1 MIYSLH
7 CNSCSNEKHVQCI
20 YTHAEFVRSLSTGEV
35 VAVGVAAT
43 FTISIAIGLLLGM
56 SLMYCIM
63 YYRNRGHSTVRQRQ
77 EESIPPPTVVPSGP
91 VYEEVTPIQERIEL
105 KPNEAYGPL

>member
-1 MIYSLH
+1 MLKWKTCTI
-7 CNSCSNEKHVQCI
+7 N
-20 YTHAEFVRSLSTGEV
+20 THAESVQSLSTGEA
-35 VAVGVAAT
+35 VAVIMAAT

-63 YYRNRGHSTVRQRQ
+63 YYRNRGHYAVRQRQ
-77 EESIPPPTVVPSGP
+77 EESIQPTVPSGP
-91 VYEEVTPIQERIEL
+91 VYEEVTPIQEQIEL

>member
-1 MIYSLH
+1 M
-7 CNSCSNEKHVQCI
+7 KTCI
-20 YTHAEFVRSLSTGEV
+20 YTHAESVWSLSIGEA
-35 VAVGVAAT
+35 VAVSVAAT

-63 YYRNRGHSTVRQRQ
+63 YYRNRGHYAVRQRQ
-77 EESIPPPTVVPSGP
+77 EESIQPTVVPSGP

-105 KPNEAYGPL
+105 KLNEAYGPLS